1 MNEIKLSVNDE
12 NLETVLTILNN
23 LKDGLINK
31 VETNGKSLKA
41 KTTQYKPKTNTI
53 IKEEDSATNDKSGKY
68 SLSAYK
74 ERLKR
79 KQ

>member
-12 NLETVLTILNN
+12 NFETILTILNN

-31 VETNGKSLKA
+31 IETNGKSVKA
-41 KTTQYKPKTNTI
+41 RPTQYQPKSNTI

-79 KQ
+79 K

>member
-31 VETNGKSLKA
+31 IEINGKSIKA
-41 KTTQYKPKTNTI
+41 RTTQYKPKTNTI
-53 IKEEDSATNDKSGKY
+53 IREEDSATNDKSGKY
-68 SLSAYK
+68 SVSAYR
-74 ERLKR
+74 ERLKKR
-79 KQ
+79 